1 MGGGKYQNSGL
12 NPPHHHRRPGGGNWE
27 AGGERGKRR
36 IEECRIV
43 ERKGKGEGYERE
55 GRGGCGS
62 RPSFVKHHKG
72 SVLVVGL
79 EGLLK
84 IKRDNG
90 HNTPRETEEERKM
103 IKKPH

>member
-1 MGGGKYQNSGL
+1 MGGSKYQNSGL
-12 NPPHHHRRPGGGNWE
+12 NPPHYCRQLGGGNREDGW
-27 AGGERGKRR
+27 ERGKRR
-36 IEECRIV
+36 REKCRIV
-43 ERKGKGEGYERE
+43 ERRGEGYERE

-84 IKRDNG
+84 IKRNNG
-90 HNTPRETEEERKM
+90 HTTPRERPQRKEG
-103 IKKPH
+103 